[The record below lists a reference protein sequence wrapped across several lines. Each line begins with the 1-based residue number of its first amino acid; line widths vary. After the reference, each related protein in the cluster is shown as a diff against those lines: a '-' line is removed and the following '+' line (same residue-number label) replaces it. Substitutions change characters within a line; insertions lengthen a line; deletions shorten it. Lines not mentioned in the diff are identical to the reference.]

1 MPIKVFLAD
10 DHAVVR
16 EVLTLLLD
24 TQAGITVVGEAADG
38 RKAVRQVER
47 LCPDVVVMDIAMPG
61 MNGIEATAQIRN
73 ICPST
78 QVVILSMHSSAEHI
92 LRALRAGALG
102 YLLKESA
109 GKELIQA
116 VQTVYGGR
124 RYLSRQ
130 IAERVIDDYISGS
143 PATQAKNLL
152 ESLSSRER
160 EVLQLVAEGKS
171 STEIAEV
178 LCLSP
183 KTIET
188 YRSRLMH
195 KLGISDLPGLV
206 KFAIQ
211 QVSSKG
217 IIHGEG
223 RVDIDSG
230 LVEEKIHGYGRYISN
245 MVIMV
250 MGE

>member
-16 EVLTLLLD
+16 EGLSLLLD

-130 IAERVIDDYISGS
+130 IAESAIDDYISGS

-178 LCLSP
+178 LYLSP

-211 QVSSKG
+211 QG
-217 IIHGEG
+217 LITLEG
-223 RVDIDSG
+223 
-230 LVEEKIHGYGRYISN
+230 
-245 MVIMV
+245 
-250 MGE
+250 